1 MQKYTILDTEMRFDP
16 YLQEAYQVID
26 PANAR
31 TRIGARRL
39 EVMAM
44 LDVDLDEEGRISV
57 GPLASW
63 TAEGIGEGR
72 MLKDA
77 LSHLCERTDRK
88 LVTYGGSA
96 VDAKVI
102 ELAAMQHDLTL
113 PNQLREQFGPRRDAQ
128 HLDLAMAIKGFGR
141 TWHHLSEIMLRVGV
155 PVAMISK
162 KAEPIEVNQ
171 SMDWKSV
178 RDHCELDT
186 LLTAIALMAW
196 RRIQGD
202 ACLHVPLASYALI
215 QGFLR
220 QRPAASSVSL
230 LRRQGK
236 YLTSLI
242 REELQEVA

>member
-16 YLQEAYQVID
+16 YLQEAYLEID

-57 GPLASW
+57 GTLASW
-63 TAEGIGEGR
+63 TAEHTGEGP
-72 MLKDA
+72 MLKQA
-77 LSHLCERTDRK
+77 LFHLRERSDRK

-102 ELAAMQHDLTL
+102 ELAAMQHDLAL
-113 PNQLREQFGPRRDAQ
+113 PIQLREQFGPRRDAQ

-141 TWHHLSEIMLRVGV
+141 TWHHLSEIMLRLGV
-155 PVAMISK
+155 PVALIRD
-162 KAEPIEVNQ
+162 KADPVDERQPFN
-171 SMDWKSV
+171 WKSV
-178 RDHCELDT
+178 REHCELDT
-186 LLTAIALMAW
+186 LLTAIALIAW

-202 ACLHVPLASYALI
+202 PCIRVPIAALALI
-215 QGFLR
+215 EGYLR
-220 QRPAASSVSL
+220 QRPAITMAPILHRQTLYWTKELAVEQSL
-230 LRRQGK
+230 
-236 YLTSLI
+236 
-242 REELQEVA
+242 AA

>member
-16 YLQEAYQVID
+16 YLQEAYQEID

-39 EVMAM
+39 EVIAM
-44 LDVDLDEEGRISV
+44 LDIDLDEEGRISV

-63 TAEGIGEGR
+63 TAEQTGEGP
-72 MLKDA
+72 MLNKA
-77 LSHLCERTDRK
+77 LFHLRERPDRK

-102 ELAAMQHDLTL
+102 ELAAMGHDLAL
-113 PNQLREQFGPRRDAQ
+113 PKQLCEQFGPRRDAL

-155 PVAMISK
+155 PVALIRN
-162 KAEPIEVNQ
+162 KAEPVDANQ
-171 SMDWKSV
+171 PMNWKSV
-178 RDHCELDT
+178 REHCELDT

-202 ACLHVPLASYALI
+202 SCLHVRHAAYALVE
-215 QGFLR
+215 GYLR
-220 QRPAASSVSL
+220 QKPGVACVPL
-230 LRRQGK
+230 LRRQAA
-236 YLTSLI
+236 YLANAISSDLEHAT
-242 REELQEVA
+242 

>member
-16 YLQEAYQVID
+16 YLQEAYQEID

-44 LDVDLDEEGRISV
+44 LDVDLDDEGRISV
-57 GPLASW
+57 GPLVSW
-63 TAEGIGEGR
+63 TAERTGEGP
-72 MLKDA
+72 MLKKA
-77 LSHLCERTDRK
+77 LFHLRERPDRK

-102 ELAAMQHDLTL
+102 ELAAMEHDLAL
-113 PNQLREQFGPRRDAQ
+113 PKQLCEQFGPRRDAQ

-155 PVAMISK
+155 PVALISN
-162 KAEPIEVNQ
+162 KAEPVEANQ
-171 SMDWKSV
+171 PMDWKSV
-178 RDHCELDT
+178 REHCELDT

-196 RRIQGD
+196 RRVQGGP
-202 ACLHVPLASYALI
+202 CLHVPMASYALI
-215 QGFLR
+215 EGYLR
-220 QRPAASSVSL
+220 QRPDAGTTSL
-230 LRRQGK
+230 LRRQAA
-236 YLTSLI
+236 YLTSAI
-242 REELQEVA
+242 AGEPGVAA

>member
-16 YLQEAYQVID
+16 YLQEAYQEID

-44 LDVDLDEEGRISV
+44 LDVDLDEEGRVSV
-57 GPLASW
+57 DPLASW
-63 TAEGIGEGR
+63 IAEGIGEGL

-77 LSHLCERTDRK
+77 LLRLCERTDRK
-88 LVTYGGSA
+88 LATYGGSA

-155 PVAMISK
+155 PVAIIST
-162 KAEPIEVNQ
+162 KAEPIELNQ

-202 ACLHVPLASYALI
+202 PCLHVPMAFYALI
-215 QGFLR
+215 EGYLR
-220 QRPAASSVSL
+220 QRPNGGTASV
-230 LRRQGK
+230 LRRQAA
-236 YLTSLI
+236 YLASLLG
-242 REELQEVA
+242 RELEQAA